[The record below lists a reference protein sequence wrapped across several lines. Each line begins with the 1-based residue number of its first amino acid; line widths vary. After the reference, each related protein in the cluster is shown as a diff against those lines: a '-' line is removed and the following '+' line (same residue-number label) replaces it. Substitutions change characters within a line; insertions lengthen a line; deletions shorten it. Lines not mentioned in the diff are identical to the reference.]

1 MVTKEECESKGK
13 IFVPAH
19 KDGKGGWT
27 RAYCRKSD
35 NFPTQLNRD
44 ELVPSYD
51 DFYPTESLEDNLPDM
66 DIVPYNE
73 PEDLAGKKY
82 KLPRS
87 NLTNA
92 KVIKKDISIE
102 DKRIGNDLK
111 KQDFEDIP
119 FQASRIEKDAQ
130 KEAIEANKLNES
142 QKVRAKSK
150 YANQKNKISKR
161 EARET
166 KNRIRKER
174 KSSKRAIKT
183 EKKRIRHEKK
193 EEKREEKLSKLQ
205 ER

>member
-1 MVTKEECESKGK
+1 MVTKEECESKGM

-27 RAYCRKSD
+27 RAYCRKDS
-35 NFPTQLNRD
+35 FPTQLHRD

-51 DFYPTESLEDNLPDM
+51 DFYPTESLEDSLPDM

-102 DKRIGNDLK
+102 DKRIGALK
-111 KQDFEDIP
+111 LRTLTGLP
-119 FQASRIEKDAQ
+119 
-130 KEAIEANKLNES
+130 
-142 QKVRAKSK
+142 SK
-150 YANQKNKISKR
+150 FI
-161 EARET
+161 T
-166 KNRIRKER
+166 VP
-174 KSSKRAIKT
+174 
-183 EKKRIRHEKK
+183 
-193 EEKREEKLSKLQ
+193 LS
-205 ER
+205 